1 MDKIL
6 HSASGEM
13 HMGKI
18 KTSINIDE
26 DLWKKF
32 SIAVIQKEGNR
43 KLSDVI
49 EILIKQYLKNNGGI

>member
-1 MDKIL
+1 MLD
-6 HSASGEM
+6 SG
-13 HMGKI
+13 
-18 KTSINIDE
+18 DE

-49 EILIKQYLKNNGGI
+49 EILIKQNLKNNGGI